1 MKVKTHFAYP
11 LLRQNRSNREEKF
24 YSFWD
29 IYAISDAITYTSVLE
44 GWGNQL
50 IEAVFARKPLIV
62 FEYPVYKTDIKPLG
76 FDFISLSD
84 AVVWNEKTGFYEI
97 DKNILQKAAKKL
109 AGLIG
114 RTEELEKKV
123 KQNFDIGKKYLSL
136 ESLEKRLDELMKN
149 L

>member
-1 MKVKTHFAYP
+1 
-11 LLRQNRSNREEKF
+11 
-24 YSFWD
+24 
-29 IYAISDAITYTSVLE
+29 
-44 GWGNQL
+44 
-50 IEAVFARKPLIV
+50 
-62 FEYPVYKTDIKPLG
+62 
-76 FDFISLSD
+76 
-84 AVVWNEKTGFYEI
+84 VWNEKTGFYEI

-109 AGLIG
+109 ARLIG